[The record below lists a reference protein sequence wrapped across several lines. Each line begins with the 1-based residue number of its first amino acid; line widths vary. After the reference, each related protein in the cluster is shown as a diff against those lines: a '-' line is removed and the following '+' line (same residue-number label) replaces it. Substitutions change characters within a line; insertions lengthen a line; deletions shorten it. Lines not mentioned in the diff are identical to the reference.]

1 MSDTFQDFSTFS
13 QQHAKA
19 KFSEWLKTVSMEHWD
34 TMINHKF
41 TSDMA
46 ANTLPEAVFKRYLH
60 CEHAFVRSAITIFSY
75 ALAKSPSAG
84 DQDRLVSIVYA
95 LSTEQDK
102 YFQETFRTM
111 GFTDIPLKPSTFKGK
126 ASLLR
131 DGAVGIAE
139 SCSFLEI
146 LSAMLAAE
154 WMYLTWCKKAA
165 VGHATGVRKSW
176 IILHVTPS
184 FRDQVNWMIH
194 RVNELGMVA
203 PADVQEACA
212 HHFRNMLEWEIA
224 FHDAPY
230 DTH

>member
-19 KFSEWLKTVSMEHWD
+19 NFSEWLKTRSIRHWD
-34 TMINHKF
+34 NMINHRF

-46 ANTLPEAVFKRYLH
+46 ANTLPEDVFKRYLY

-75 ALAKSPSAG
+75 ALAKAPSAG
-84 DQDRLVSIVYA
+84 DQDRLVSIVYTLA
-95 LSTEQDK
+95 TEQDK
-102 YFQETFRTM
+102 YFRETFRTM
-111 GFTDIPLKPSTFKGK
+111 GVKYIPLTPSSFKGK
-126 ASLLR
+126 AALLR

-146 LSAMLAAE
+146 ISAMLAAE

-165 VGHATGVRKSW
+165 IGNATGVRKSW
-176 IILHVTPS
+176 IVLHVTAS

-194 RVNELGMVA
+194 RVNELGMIA
-203 PADVQEACA
+203 PAEMQEACA
-212 HHFRNMLEWEIA
+212 RHFSNMLEWEIA

-230 DTH
+230 DTT